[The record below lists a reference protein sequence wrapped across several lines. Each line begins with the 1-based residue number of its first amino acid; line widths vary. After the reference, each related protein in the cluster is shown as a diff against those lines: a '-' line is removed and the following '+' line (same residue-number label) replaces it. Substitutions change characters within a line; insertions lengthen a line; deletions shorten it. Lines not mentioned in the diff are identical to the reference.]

1 MQGLPSQ
8 TGERDA
14 VALVTAALH
23 EASSST
29 PPLSE
34 GERELCDWLTKN
46 VEEVSS
52 HAPRYARLLAQE
64 GYTPD
69 LLERTRPD
77 VEALREMGISMHAHR
92 ALIAA
97 FIRERRPELDTDTI
111 YEGFRCRL
119 DAEASIAV
127 VSALFASSALGM
139 VDNMEN
145 HRYVNMRA
153 VGVIIVG
160 AVNLFCVLV
169 SSMVYFAGQRILS
182 RSRHPRSRNIAKFK
196 LFWDSRQVEL
206 IRRVSREMFVLCIP
220 LFMLISTVH
229 VLHVLEHW
237 LAAIC
242 TVFLLVMGIGSV
254 LCSNHILTFTGAQVG
269 RTLRE
274 VLFGSRVKAVAKGK
288 DKKDTQ

>member
-1 MQGLPSQ
+1 MSSAQGS
-8 TGERDA
+8 RDA
-14 VALVTAALH
+14 AALVTAALA

-29 PPLSE
+29 PLSD
-34 GERELCDWLTKN
+34 GERELCTWLTTN
-46 VEEVSS
+46 IGEVSA
-52 HAPRYARLLAQE
+52 HAPRYAQLLAHE
-64 GYTPD
+64 GYSPA

-77 VEALREMGISMHAHR
+77 VEALREIGISRHAHR
-92 ALIAA
+92 VLIAD
-97 FIRERRPELDTDTI
+97 FIREQRPELDTDTI

-145 HRYVNMRA
+145 HRYVNVRA
-153 VGVIIVG
+153 VGVIVVG

-237 LAAIC
+237 LAAVC
-242 TVFLLVMGIGSV
+242 TVFLLLMGIGSV
-254 LCSNHILTFTGAQVG
+254 LCSNLILTFTGAQVG

-274 VLFGSRVKAVAKGK
+274 LIFGSSAKAKAKDDK
-288 DKKDTQ
+288 DKKNT